1 MSQQHEDRF
10 FPTREQI
17 IAILP
22 DMPEIHTFMQFGFT
36 MIGASVP
43 RDVIMRHVRSMELS
57 GENATSMNHGLVYKN
72 ENGKFVFVETI
83 NTFTGDFTMPPEKP
97 TIIQPAKYLRNTIA
111 AMVKANCYCQCGL
124 AGGAILRYKPGISW
138 AVYRQGQR
146 PDPNSHTD
154 RRFKAW
160 ANELSV
166 FRTAIAKTNQNLAA
180 GWVQLV
186 PHEGWY
192 GAKLTIMPS
201 VESLFAMT
209 EVTK

>member
-1 MSQQHEDRF
+1 M
-10 FPTREQI
+10 T
-17 IAILP
+17 P
-22 DMPEIHTFMQFGFT
+22 DI
-36 MIGASVP
+36 
-43 RDVIMRHVRSMELS
+43 
-57 GENATSMNHGLVYKN
+57 
-72 ENGKFVFVETI
+72 
-83 NTFTGDFTMPPEKP
+83 KP
-97 TIIQPAKYLRNTIA
+97 KIIQPAKYLSDTID
-111 AMVKANCYCQCGL
+111 AMVATGTYCQCSL
-124 AGGAILRYKPGISW
+124 AGGAILRYTPNSAW
-138 AVYRQGQR
+138 AVYRQGER

-166 FRTAIAKTNQNLAA
+166 FRSAISKTGGQNLAA
-180 GWVQLV
+180 VWVQLV